1 MKKRIAII
9 IKDHELERNISDLLR
24 DNRYIVDILSVEN
37 IIDNILE
44 NKIDLLIL
52 GAQSI
57 NEIELARK
65 SEKVSQIPVIVVFD
79 RNVGNADIVDTFKKG
94 VSDIIYV
101 KKESYKPIL
110 DAVDRFFN
118 KDEEEVNIEIKNIN
132 QWTVITI
139 KSELNPKNS
148 YYLKV
153 KIDELL
159 KNNRKNFIIDIS
171 TLNYMESVG
180 LGVLIY
186 IRKKVHEISGEAKY
200 IITSNRIKKLISIVK
215 LEKYIEMYDNINDV
229 TSIEVDNDKILVAI
243 VDDAKFMR
251 ALISTVLQEEGFA
264 TIAYGDPLEALE
276 ELRYKEP
283 DIILVDYEMPNLNG
297 LEFIREFKPKK
308 RNIPTVMLT
317 TETDVNLAVSAMRL
331 GASDFLNKPFK
342 KEELIHILKKVV
354 KENKLMK
361 ENERLF
367 QELQIRE
374 KELKK
379 KNNQLFKLYSE
390 LEEELKLASEI
401 QKKLLPQSYPDIAGY
416 NFAVKYK
423 PSQDIGGDFYDFI
436 NLNNNSY
443 GIAFAD
449 VSGHGIPAALLS
461 TIFKVHLVTHSK
473 EIQEPSKLLTV
484 LNEKVVETFP
494 DGKFISLFYLLMSQE
509 SDTIRYCRASQEP
522 VLHLK
527 KDGSVQELPGSSQV
541 LGLFSEKDFPG
552 VLNFEDKEVELLPG
566 EKLFFYTDGINEA
579 QNKNDE
585 FYGLDRLKQVLS
597 ENINC
602 GATELIENIYGDL
615 KDFLEGLPVIDDLT
629 LMCIEK
635 K

>member
-1 MKKRIAII
+1 MKKRVAII
-9 IKDHELERNISDLLR
+9 IKDGELAKNISVLLR
-24 DNRYIVDILSVEN
+24 ENRYIVDILSPEN
-37 IIDNILE
+37 IIDNILD
-44 NKIDLLIL
+44 NNIDLLVL
-52 GAQSI
+52 GAESI
-57 NEIELARK
+57 DDLELARK

-101 KKESYKPIL
+101 KKDNYKPIL
-110 DAVDRFFN
+110 DAIDRFFN
-118 KDEEEVNIEIKNIN
+118 KEEEANIEIKNVS

-159 KNNRKNFIIDIS
+159 KNDRKNFIVDIS

-186 IRKKVHEISGEAKY
+186 IRKKVHEVSGEAKY

-229 TSIEVDNDKILVAI
+229 ITLEVDNDKILVAI

-297 LEFIREFKPKK
+297 LEFIREFNPKK

-401 QKKLLPQSYPDIAGY
+401 QKKLLPQNYPNIEGY
-416 NFAVKYK
+416 DFAVKYK

-436 NLNNNSY
+436 DLNNNSY

-494 DGKFISLFYLLMSQE
+494 DGKFISLFYLLMNQE
-509 SDTIRYCRASQEP
+509 SDKIRYCRASQEP

-527 KDGSVQELPGSSQV
+527 KDGSVEELPGSSQV

-585 FYGLDRLKQVLS
+585 FYGLDRLKQMLS
-597 ENINC
+597 ENANC
-602 GATELIENIYGDL
+602 GAEELIENIYGDL
-615 KDFLEGLPVIDDLT
+615 KDFLEGLPIVDDLT